1 MNEWQQRK
9 TKRNKICVI
18 NFDQNNF
25 LRSVLTQKNKILNSP
40 SIWQGNF
47 CKNQMHEN
55 ENFNGCR
62 YFFSS

>member
-25 LRSVLTQKNKILNSP
+25 LRSVLTQKNKILKQP
-40 SIWQGNF
+40 F
-47 CKNQMHEN
+47 KMA
-55 ENFNGCR
+55 R
-62 YFFSS
+62 